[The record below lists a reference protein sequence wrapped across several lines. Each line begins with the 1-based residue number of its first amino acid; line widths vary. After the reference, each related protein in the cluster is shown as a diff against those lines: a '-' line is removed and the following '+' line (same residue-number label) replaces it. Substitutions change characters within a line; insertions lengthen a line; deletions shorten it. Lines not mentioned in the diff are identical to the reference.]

1 MTPRICECCG
11 QALPRDFLLVDS
23 EILLRGNQRVIWEA
37 VLKAGKYGIDR
48 DRLFQLLYGH
58 DPDGGPE
65 SRNILAV
72 TVSVINRKIKKLGK
86 RIEAPRGPGEST
98 YTLRDV
104 T

>member
-1 MTPRICECCG
+1 MTPCICECCG

-37 VLKAGKYGIDR
+37 VLKAGRYGIDR

-65 SRNILAV
+65 NMNI
-72 TVSVINRKIKKLGK
+72 VSVNVYMINKKIKKLGK
-86 RIEAPRGPGEST
+86 RIEAPRGQGEST

-104 T
+104 K